1 MSAAIIKPVLFGAII
16 ALGVTG
22 YYGFSQHQ
30 KVEDY
35 RSAHA
40 ALKAERDSLLAKTD
54 QLGRDAAMAKRALQE
69 AEAKMASLQAAADTK
84 KTATR

>member
-1 MSAAIIKPVLFGAII
+1 MSSGIMRPILFAAVV
-16 ALGVTG
+16 ALGASG

-35 RSAHA
+35 RAAHA

-54 QLGRDAAMAKRALQE
+54 ELGRDAAMAKKGLLE
-69 AEAKMASLQAAADTK
+69 AEAKIATLESATTK

>member
-1 MSAAIIKPVLFGAII
+1 MSSGIIRPVLFGAVI

-22 YYGFSQHQ
+22 YFAFSQHQ

-35 RSAHA
+35 RAAHA
-40 ALKAERDSLLAKTD
+40 ALKAERDALLVKTD
-54 QLGRDAAMAKRALQE
+54 ALGRDAAVAKRALQE
-69 AEAKMASLQAAADTK
+69 AEAKMATMQAAIDTK